1 MAEGTEGKTSAA
13 SLQYLAQLD
22 GIRGFAVT
30 LVVMYHSAFLVS
42 GWGPRPF
49 PGGFVGV
56 DLFFALSGFLITTGL
71 ISQLERR
78 GHVRLGDFAVR
89 RIRRLVPALACM
101 VLGVVILIPLLGG
114 PFGAA
119 GRNSA
124 LGSLL
129 YVSNWQQA
137 TGPLLVP
144 QSQLALSHTWSLSV
158 EAQFYLVWPLILL
171 AVYWLRVPR
180 AVFAGL
186 LVATAAA
193 IAVHRWR
200 MWTDQLHSLPLSVR
214 TDTRAD
220 VILLGCLGALACSW
234 GWIGPAAG
242 RRLRIPALVAVGV
255 VLFVS
260 LDSETGDVR
269 LYRGPLLSMVA
280 VSCAVLVVA
289 AVLDPGWRLHRCWR
303 IGFLV
308 FLGQRSYS
316 LYLWHVPIFVLI
328 SQRLGSRPQWLRV
341 LIGLPLAAA
350 ATELSYR
357 LVENRFRHRSPSA
370 PASAAV
376 RDAT

>member
-1 MAEGTEGKTSAA
+1 VTERTGGTASAE
-13 SLQYLAQLD
+13 SLRYLAQLD
-22 GIRGFAVT
+22 GIRGFAVI
-30 LVVMYHSAFLVS
+30 LVVLYHLGYLTA

-71 ISQLERR
+71 VSQLERNGR
-78 GHVRLGDFAVR
+78 VRLGDFAVR
-89 RIRRLVPALACM
+89 RIRRLVPALAFA

-114 PFGAA
+114 GLGKA

-137 TGPLLVP
+137 DGQQFLLH
-144 QSQLALSHTWSLSV
+144 LSHTWSLSV

-171 AVYWLRVPR
+171 VVYRLRVPR

-200 MWTDQLHSLPLSVR
+200 MWTDQAHFLPLSVR

-220 VILLGCLGALACSW
+220 VILLGCLGALLCAW
-234 GWIGPAAG
+234 GRIGAATG
-242 RRLRIPALVAVGV
+242 RRLRIPTIVAIGV
-255 VLFVS
+255 ILYVA

-280 VSCAVLVVA
+280 VGCAVLVVA
-289 AVLDPGWRLHRCWR
+289 AVLDPGWWLHRCWR
-303 IGFLV
+303 TGFLV

-328 SQRLGSRPQWLRV
+328 SEHMGTRPQWLRLLV
-341 LIGLPLAAA
+341 GLPLAAA

-357 LVENRFRHRSPSA
+357 LVENRFRHRAPSA
-370 PASAAV
+370 PAQAILRES
-376 RDAT
+376 T